1 MEKKLIGIDI
11 GGTTIKLALF
21 DATGTMLDK
30 WQIPTNTDAN
40 GISIP
45 EEMVASINKRLAD
58 KKQGSSDLMGIGIGV
73 PGPVDD
79 LVVKRAVNL
88 GWSDFPLKQLME
100 QELDVPVV
108 LLNDANA
115 AALGEL
121 WQGSAEQLR
130 DIVFVTLGTGVGG
143 GIIVDGKI
151 LNGKHASG
159 GEIGHIPVQAEETRI
174 CGCGNTNCLECYGS
188 ANGMV
193 KTMNRLAGEE
203 VVSNTKEIFAL
214 IDQGDSRAQAALT
227 ITIDHLARAIAGI
240 LNTLDPEELVIGGG
254 VSEAGEAFLKPL
266 KTALDQYAFPQISGH
281 IQLRKAALG
290 NDAGVYGAA
299 YQILNAIQ
307 ESQA

>member
-1 MEKKLIGIDI
+1 MQKKLIGIDI
-11 GGTTIKLALF
+11 GGTTIKMALF
-21 DATGTMLDK
+21 DTAGTMLDK
-30 WQIPTNTDAN
+30 WQIPTNTEAN

-45 EEMVASINKRLAD
+45 DEMVASIKQRLAD
-58 KKQGSSDLMGIGIGV
+58 KEQDSGELLGIGIGV

-100 QELDVPVV
+100 KRLNIPVV

-121 WQGSAEQLR
+121 WQGSADQLR

-159 GEIGHIPVQAEETRI
+159 GEIGHIPVQSEEMRI

-193 KTMNRLAGEE
+193 KTMNQLAEEE

-214 IDQGDSRAQAALT
+214 ITQGDSRAQEALT
-227 ITIDHLARAIAGI
+227 ITIDYLARAIAGI

-254 VSEAGEAFLKPL
+254 VSEAGEAFLTPL
-266 KTALDQYAFPQISGH
+266 KTALDQYTFPQIREH

-299 YQILNAIQ
+299 YQVLNAI
-307 ESQA
+307 EVVKV

>member
-1 MEKKLIGIDI
+1 MLKKLIGIDI
-11 GGTTIKLALF
+11 GGTTIKMALF
-21 DATGTMLDK
+21 DAAGTMLDK
-30 WQIPTNTDAN
+30 WQISTNTAEN
-40 GISIP
+40 GMYIP
-45 EEMVASINKRLAD
+45 DEMIASIKQRLAD
-58 KKQGSSDLMGIGIGV
+58 KKQDSSELLGIGIGV
-73 PGPVDD
+73 PRPVDD
-79 LVVKRAVNL
+79 IVVKRAVNL

-100 QELDVPVV
+100 QGLNVPVV

-121 WQGSAEQLR
+121 WQGSADQLR

-159 GEIGHIPVQAEETRI
+159 GEIGHIPVQSEETRI

-193 KTMNRLAGEE
+193 KTMNQLAGEE

-214 IDQGDSRAQAALT
+214 IAQGDSRAQEALT
-227 ITIDHLARAIAGI
+227 ITIDYLARAIAGI

-254 VSEAGEAFLKPL
+254 VSEAGEAFLTPL

-299 YQILNAIQ
+299 YQIVNTIQ
-307 ESQA
+307 EAQA